1 MRRGIALFSLG
12 LSSGVT
18 VLATAASAGT
28 LDDVKARGTLNC
40 IVNQGLAGFGAP
52 NDKSEWAGLDV
63 DLCRAVAAAV
73 LGDAGK
79 VNYIPST
86 SKDRFTKLQTGEG
99 DMLARNSTWT
109 LSRDSDLGL
118 DFVGVNYY
126 DGQGFMVRADSGIT
140 SVRQLDGASVCVVA
154 GSTIELN
161 LADYIRVN
169 GMTIR
174 TVVFEKPDEGRRM
187 YDEGQ
192 CDAYT
197 SDSSNLASERSSLP
211 DPAAH
216 VILPEIISKEPL
228 GPAVRQ
234 GDSEWADVV
243 RWSLYAMIAAEEY
256 GVTSQNVGQMLAS
269 EHPEVRRLL
278 GVEGDMGAKL
288 GLPNDWAV
296 RILTQ
301 VGNYGESFARNVGA
315 DTPLGLE
322 RGLNAQWNE
331 GGLLYAPPVR

>member
-1 MRRGIALFSLG
+1 
-12 LSSGVT
+12 
-18 VLATAASAGT
+18 
-28 LDDVKARGTLNC
+28 
-40 IVNQGLAGFGAP
+40 
-52 NDKSEWAGLDV
+52 
-63 DLCRAVAAAV
+63 
-73 LGDAGK
+73 
-79 VNYIPST
+79 
-86 SKDRFTKLQTGEG
+86 
-99 DMLARNSTWT
+99 
-109 LSRDSDLGL
+109 
-118 DFVGVNYY
+118 
-126 DGQGFMVRADSGIT
+126 
-140 SVRQLDGASVCVVA
+140 
-154 GSTIELN
+154 
-161 LADYIRVN
+161 
-169 GMTIR
+169 
-174 TVVFEKPDEGRRM
+174 M